1 VQVVNTNGSGVNVRH
16 GAGWGHSVAT
26 VAAEGDVMHVLDGPS
41 VDGDGVN
48 WWNVDYKG
56 LNGWVHGG
64 YLQGTDQ
71 GVTQAGTA
79 VDASDSGEGGNESEN
94 SAPPAA
100 SGTGQQIANTAM
112 QFLGYPYVWGG
123 TTPAGFDCSGF
134 MYYVVNQVIGGGFP
148 RMLEGQ
154 VNRGVHVPADQL
166 QPGDLVFQQN
176 TYKWGLSHAG
186 IYIGDGQFIHAAN
199 PGTGVVISNLWDSYW
214 GQRYYTARRIS

>member
-1 VQVVNTNGSGVNVRH
+1 MS
-16 GAGWGHSVAT
+16 A
-26 VAAEGDVMHVLDGPS
+26 P
-41 VDGDGVN
+41 
-48 WWNVDYKG
+48 Y
-56 LNGWVHGG
+56 
-64 YLQGTDQ
+64 
-71 GVTQAGTA
+71 

-134 MYYVVNQVIGGGFP
+134 MYYVVNQVVGGGFP

-166 QPGDLVFQQN
+166 QQGDLVFQQN